1 MKRLI
6 LVLIVA
12 TMLIAVISTGAAQ
25 AKEKTVESIRR
36 PAAASL
42 KAKDFSYLLGT
53 LGFSDTL
60 LNNHFLL
67 YQGYV
72 KNTNAVLERLAAL
85 SAADKDKTSEY
96 AELKR
101 RLGWEFDGVLLHEYY
116 FENLGA
122 NGPIDGKSAVYKK
135 LTEEFGSL
143 ERWKRD
149 FISTGSMRGI
159 GWVVLYQE
167 PRSGKLINAWI
178 NEHDVGHLAGARPLL
193 VMDVFEHAYMP
204 DYQLDRA
211 KYIEAFFKNINWQA
225 VDRRFNK

>member
-1 MKRLI
+1 MIRLISVISVIAI
-6 LVLIVA
+6 LVLAVVIG
-12 TMLIAVISTGAAQ
+12 IAR
-25 AKEKTVESIRR
+25 AKEKPVKPM
-36 PAAASL
+36 PAPTAVSL
-42 KAKDFSYLLGT
+42 QAKDFSHLLGMP
-53 LGFSDTL
+53 GFSDL
-60 LNNHFLL
+60 MLNNHFLL

-85 SAADKDKTSEY
+85 SSAGKDKTSEY

-122 NGPIDGKSAVYKK
+122 NGPIDSKSAFYKK
-135 LTEEFGSL
+135 LVEEFGSL
-143 ERWKRD
+143 ERWKQD

-167 PRSGKLINAWI
+167 PRSAKLINAWI

-225 VDRRFNK
+225 VDRRFNR